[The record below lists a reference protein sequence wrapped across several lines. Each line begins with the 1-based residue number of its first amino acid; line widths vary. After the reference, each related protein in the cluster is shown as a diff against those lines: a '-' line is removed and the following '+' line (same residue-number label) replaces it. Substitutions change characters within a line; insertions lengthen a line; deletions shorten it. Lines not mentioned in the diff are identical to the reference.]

1 MQVNGKC
8 RISAVLL
15 GLDLSTQWSTAE
27 TDQCSVENVMIS
39 LLCALS
45 FRGLLFL
52 FFFPPVLSK
61 TIEHPQNIH
70 HLYADLCTGLM
81 HLDTFRIP
89 NISGNLPEAP
99 IK

>member
-27 TDQCSVENVMIS
+27 TDQRSLENVMIS

-45 FRGLLFL
+45 FRVFFL
-52 FFFPPVLSK
+52 FVLSK
-61 TIEHPQNIH
+61 TIDHIQNIH
-70 HLYADLCTGLM
+70 HLYADLCAGLI
-81 HLDTFRIP
+81 HLDTFRIL